1 MQRRDVEAPV
11 RHLFLMCI
19 VVLMA
24 VGHVLLGLLAQRDQH
39 GYELK
44 QLHDETF
51 PAVRPL
57 AFGQIYTALERL
69 AAKGFVE
76 LLETVRIDGPD
87 RKVFRLTPAGRSEL
101 DRWLMEIDRPA
112 DFVVNPFAVKA
123 TLLLLLSGRDGA
135 ADYLRRQRAACIERM
150 RQLTR
155 RRSDPTVSTA
165 EVLAADYEVAHLA
178 ADIEWM
184 ETASARVADLV
195 APPPVAALRTTSATP
210 STGTPS
216 TGTPSTATPSTVT
229 PSTVT
234 SSAGATSF
242 TTKPVAGRPAAMGP
256 DAPTTTM
263 TTARTTTVSTPA
275 TPTATPETTAAP
287 TGPVPEETP

>member
-24 VGHVLLGLLAQRDQH
+24 GDELTAADQH

-150 RQLTR
+150 RQLKR

-184 ETASARVADLV
+184 ETASARAADLV
-195 APPPVAALRTTSATP
+195 AATRRRLRTTSATVDRHIVDRHTVDRHTVDRHIVGWCHVLHDE
-210 STGTPS
+210 TGRRP
-216 TGTPSTATPSTVT
+216 
-229 PSTVT
+229 T
-234 SSAGATSF
+234 SGDGARRTDHDHDHR
-242 TTKPVAGRPAAMGP
+242 AQRP
-256 DAPTTTM
+256 
-263 TTARTTTVSTPA
+263 
-275 TPTATPETTAAP
+275 
-287 TGPVPEETP
+287 